1 MKTRL
6 AFIVGTL
13 ATILSTESLVLAQA
27 RPAAAPAPAPA
38 PVAAPPPPPPAPAP
52 APEPVAAPPVAPAP
66 APVAQA
72 APPPAE
78 EGPDHDR
85 FVGHIGIT
93 YFDIA
98 NLPISG
104 GLNATPGT
112 VSAPVIGARIWLSR
126 NLGLDA
132 GLGFGVQGGSVTTDT
147 GVTSTTTNLANPWGL
162 GLHAGLPIG
171 LAHYKHYSFLVIPE
185 ATVGFTSAS
194 QQQMGAPDLDRNG
207 TLIQIGARAGAEIHF
222 GFIGIPEL
230 ALQATVGAFFD
241 ASFTKASQGPA
252 SFSTSATSLSTTV
265 GGAPW
270 AIFTN
275 NISATYYL

>member
-1 MKTRL
+1 MMAKT
-6 AFIVGTL
+6 AFFVGTL
-13 ATILSTESLVLAQA
+13 ASILSAESLVLAQA

-38 PVAAPPPPPPAPAP
+38 PAPVAAPAPPPPAPAP
-52 APEPVAAPPVAPAP
+52 APEPVAAPPVAAAPAP
-66 APVAQA
+66 A
-72 APPPAE
+72 APAD

-85 FVGHIGIT
+85 FVGHLGIT

-104 GLNATPGT
+104 GLNAAPAT
-112 VSAPVIGARIWLSR
+112 VTAPIIGARIWLSR
-126 NLGLDA
+126 NLGIDA
-132 GLGFGVQGGSVTTDT
+132 GIGFGVQGGSVTTDN
-147 GVTSTTTNLANPWGL
+147 GVQSTTTNLANPWGL

-171 LAHYKHYSFLVIPE
+171 LAHYKHYSFLVIPQ
-185 ATVGFTSAS
+185 ATLGFTSAS
-194 QQQMGAPDLDRNG
+194 QQQMGFPDLNRNG
-207 TLIQIGARAGAEIHF
+207 TLIEVGARAGAEIHF

-230 ALQATVGAFFD
+230 ALQATIGAFFD
-241 ASFTKASQGPA
+241 AEFTKASQGQG